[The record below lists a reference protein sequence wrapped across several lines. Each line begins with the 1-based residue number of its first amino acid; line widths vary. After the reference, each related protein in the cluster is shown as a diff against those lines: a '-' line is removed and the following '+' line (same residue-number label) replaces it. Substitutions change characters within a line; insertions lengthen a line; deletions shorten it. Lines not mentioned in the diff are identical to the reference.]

1 MTTEAKL
8 SIIITRLKEV
18 KNNNPNLTLQK
29 IADHTGVSMSTVTRI
44 FAEGSEYQSFKQDS
58 IEPIAKMLL
67 GLDSL
72 DEGDDYEKALK
83 AIIKL
88 KDAEIEEYK
97 NQIEELKE
105 KHQEKMESERAQYM
119 ASLDFMKHQID
130 LKDDRIDRLFTGL
143 EKRGALYEELNQK
156 YMQVM
161 EQLIDNK
168 DLINKLLEKDNNKDS
183 STD

>member
-1 MTTEAKL
+1 MTPEAKL

-18 KNNNPNLTLQK
+18 KNSLPDLTLQK
-29 IADHTGVSMSTVTRI
+29 IADHTGVSISTVQRI
-44 FAEGSEYQSFKQDS
+44 FADGSEYQNFKSDS

-72 DEGDDYEKALK
+72 DEGDDYEKAMK

-97 NQIEELKE
+97 KQISELKE
-105 KHQEKMESERAQYM
+105 KHHEKMELERNQYRG
-119 ASLDFMKHQID
+119 SLEFLKHQIE

-143 EKRGALYEELNQK
+143 EKRGALYEELNKK
-156 YMQVM
+156 YMEVM
-161 EQLIDNK
+161 EQLLANK
-168 DLINKLLEKDNNKDS
+168 ELINQLLEKGKEK
-183 STD
+183 